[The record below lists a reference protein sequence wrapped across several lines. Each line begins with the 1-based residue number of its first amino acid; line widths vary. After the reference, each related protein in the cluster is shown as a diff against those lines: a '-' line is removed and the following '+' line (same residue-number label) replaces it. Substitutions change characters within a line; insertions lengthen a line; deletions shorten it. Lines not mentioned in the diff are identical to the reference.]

1 VTQPPQGPSYPG
13 GQDDPSGWSRPTPP
27 TERIP
32 SQQPA
37 APTERIHSQS
47 QYPEQATQ
55 QIPRAGSPMDDPT
68 GQYPASGGGQ
78 QPPVQPY
85 PEEPAEEGGR
95 LRRFVTDP
103 LSIVLILV
111 IVVALAAA
119 GLLGGEL
126 YARKRGDTVVS
137 AAVQCVVQ
145 DKATVSFG
153 VMPPFLWQ
161 NLTKHYSNISVETAG
176 NNIRE
181 AKGMKVKVDI
191 DDVRL
196 EKTANS
202 NGTIGSLQA
211 TIDWSSDGIKNT
223 VQSAI
228 PLFGGI
234 VSSVKT
240 NQNDGTIELDGMLGS
255 VTAKPVVVDNGLGL
269 QVLSVTGLGLT
280 LPRETVQPALD
291 AFTSQLTKNYPLG
304 IHADSVDVTDSGVT
318 AHFSTQN
325 ATIPIGQQDPCF
337 AGV

>member
-32 SQQPA
+32 SQQQPA
-37 APTERIHSQS
+37 SPTERFAGQGQPSQGF
-47 QYPEQATQ
+47 P
-55 QIPRAGSPMDDPT
+55 PPGP
-68 GQYPASGGGQ
+68 GGQ
-78 QPPVQPY
+78 HPPVQPY
-85 PEEPAEEGGR
+85 PDEPAEEGGR
-95 LRRFVTDP
+95 LRRFITDP

-111 IVVALAAA
+111 IVVALVAA

-126 YARKRGDTVVS
+126 YARHRGDTIVAS
-137 AAVQCVVQ
+137 AVECVVQ
-145 DKATVSFG
+145 DNATVSFG

-161 NLTKHYSNISVETAG
+161 HVTGHYTNIHVETAG
-176 NNIRE
+176 NQIRE
-181 AKGMKVKVDI
+181 AKGMKVNLDI

-202 NGTIGSLQA
+202 NGTIGSIQA
-211 TIDWSSDGIKNT
+211 TINWTSDGIKNT

-240 NQNDGTIELDGMLGS
+240 NTNDGTIELQGMLGS
-255 VTAKPVVVDNGLGL
+255 VTAKPEVVDNGLGL

-280 LPRETVQPALD
+280 LPKETVQPALD
-291 AFTSQLTKNYPLG
+291 AFTAQLTKNYPLG

-325 ATIPIGQQDPCF
+325 ATMPLGQQDPCF

>member
-1 VTQPPQGPSYPG
+1 MTQPPQGPSYPG

-32 SQQPA
+32 SQQQPA
-37 APTERIHSQS
+37 SPTERIPSQG
-47 QYPEQATQ
+47 QRPGQPTQ
-55 QIPRAGSPMDDPT
+55 HIPTAGSPMDNPT
-68 GQYPASGGGQ
+68 FQYPSAQ

-85 PEEPAEEGGR
+85 PDEPAGKGGG
-95 LRRFVTDP
+95 LRRFITDP

-111 IVVALAAA
+111 IVIALAAA

-126 YARKRGDTVVS
+126 YARHKGDAIVAS
-137 AAVQCVVQ
+137 AVECVIQ
-145 DKATVSFG
+145 DNATVSFG
-153 VMPPFLWQ
+153 VTPPLLWQ
-161 NLTKHYSNISVETAG
+161 HLTGHYTNISVETAG
-176 NNIRE
+176 NQIRE
-181 AKGMKVKVDI
+181 AKGMKVNLEI

-196 EKTANS
+196 QKTADS
-202 NGTIGSLQA
+202 NGTIGSIQA
-211 TIDWSSDGIKNT
+211 TINWTSDGIKNT

-240 NQNDGTIELDGMLGS
+240 NTNDGTIQLEGLLGS
-255 VTAKPVVVDNGLGL
+255 VTAKPVVVDNGLSL

-291 AFTSQLTKNYPLG
+291 VFTSQLTKNYPLG

>member
-1 VTQPPQGPSYPG
+1 MTQPPQGPSYPG

-32 SQQPA
+32 SQQQPA
-37 APTERIHSQS
+37 SPTERFAGQGQPSQGF
-47 QYPEQATQ
+47 P
-55 QIPRAGSPMDDPT
+55 PAGP
-68 GQYPASGGGQ
+68 GGQ

-85 PEEPAEEGGR
+85 PDESTDNGGR

-126 YARKRGDTVVS
+126 YARHRGDTIVAS
-137 AAVQCVVQ
+137 AVECVVQ
-145 DKATVSFG
+145 DNATVSFG

-161 NLTKHYSNISVETAG
+161 HVTGHYTNIHVETAG
-176 NNIRE
+176 NQIRE
-181 AKGMKVKVDI
+181 AKGMKVSLDI

-202 NGTIGSLQA
+202 NGTIGSIQA
-211 TIDWSSDGIKNT
+211 TINWTSDGIKNT

-240 NQNDGTIELDGMLGS
+240 NTNDGTIELQGMLGS
-255 VTAKPVVVDNGLGL
+255 VTAKPEVVDNGLGL

-280 LPRETVQPALD
+280 LPKETVQPALD
-291 AFTSQLTKNYPLG
+291 AFTAQLTKNYPLG

-325 ATIPIGQQDPCF
+325 ATMPLGQQDPCF